1 MSTLNPVD
9 SNGMSVAAGTTTQA
23 SEPTEGGVLRLHAE
37 DLHVSK
43 EQVEIAA
50 VDVSTRT
57 KTREVLV
64 SEELAREGVEV
75 TTVPVGRRID
85 AMPAIRQEGDVTIVP
100 VVEEIV
106 VVERRLMLKEELHVR
121 RVRSTHRHEETVTL
135 RYQEAEV
142 VRRPLDGATGNDT
155 KT

>member
-9 SNGMSVAAGTTTQA
+9 SNGMSVATGTTTQA
-23 SEPTEGGVLRLHAE
+23 SEPTDGGVLRLHAE

-142 VRRPLDGATGNDT
+142 VRRPLDGATGHDT
-155 KT
+155 KA

>member
-1 MSTLNPVD
+1 
-9 SNGMSVAAGTTTQA
+9 
-23 SEPTEGGVLRLHAE
+23 
-37 DLHVSK
+37 
-43 EQVEIAA
+43 
-50 VDVSTRT
+50 
-57 KTREVLV
+57 
-64 SEELAREGVEV
+64 
-75 TTVPVGRRID
+75 
-85 AMPAIRQEGDVTIVP
+85 MPAIRQEGDVTIVP

-155 KT
+155 KA

>member
-9 SNGMSVAAGTTTQA
+9 SNRLSSSTGTSSNPSEQA
-23 SEPTEGGVLRLHAE
+23 EGGVLRLHAE
-37 DLHVSK
+37 EVQVSK
-43 EQVEIAA
+43 EQVEIAR

-57 KTREVLV
+57 KTREVQV

-85 AMPAIRQEGDVTIVP
+85 AVPAIRQEGDVTIVP
-100 VVEEIV
+100 VVEEVV

-135 RYQEAEV
+135 RYQEADV
-142 VRRPLDGATGNDT
+142 VRRPADSTPGDGTQA
-155 KT
+155 

>member
-1 MSTLNPVD
+1 MSLANRLAID
-9 SNGMSVAAGTTTQA
+9 DAL
-23 SEPTEGGVLRLHAE
+23 TERSHIIFHAE
-37 DLHVSK
+37 CATGGEV
-43 EQVEIAA
+43 EQQVEIAR
-50 VDVSTRT
+50 VDVSTHT
-57 KTREVLV
+57 KTREVQI

-85 AMPAIRQEGDVTIVP
+85 AVPAIRQEGDVTIVP
-100 VVEEIV
+100 VVEEVV

-142 VRRPLDGATGNDT
+142 VRRPADSTPGDGTQA
-155 KT
+155 